1 MDKLYSMR
9 IVLKTRKSNFGCQ
22 YWLRFHIWFIMT
34 LYYEMKQILI
44 ENATFILLKNVAVL

>member
-22 YWLRFHIWFIMT
+22 YWQRFHIWSIMT

-44 ENATFILLKNVAVL
+44 ENATVILLKNVTVL